1 VLLLLLLLLFVCLAA
16 GAGGLGEATLHHVY
30 SESSGTGELT
40 LAVRQ
45 GQLPHRTLPG
55 VTAAPAAVG
64 AAAVGGMGPPAGRAA
79 GRRRSS
85 VGRGQRRT
93 SLATEVIPEEVATPI
108 QPPAAEDAALAAEA
122 ATPAGVAAG
131 GEVTED
137 MAISP
142 DRTPGLLTGQQQQ
155 QQEEETPGGVPGFP
169 GAAAADGDCLTTN
182 LLLDDRDL
190 GGWAHVPLAQ
200 HASCGTTGRGS
211 VGSNVPTMH
220 LVSAGRTAGGVWKR
234 NCCAKRQM
242 QRCDDLK
249 PLPCRS

>member
-1 VLLLLLLLLFVCLAA
+1 VIKGCHAKTHALPLLLLPSACTIA

-55 VTAAPAAVG
+55 VTAAPAAAAGAG
-64 AAAVGGMGPPAGRAA
+64 AAGSMGPPAGRGE

-93 SLATEVIPEEVATPI
+93 SLVNEVIPEEAVTPV
-108 QPPAAEDAALAAEA
+108 QPAAAPEAAAGAFAAEA
-122 ATPAGVAAG
+122 ATPAAVAAA
-131 GEVTED
+131 GEMTED

-155 QQEEETPGGVPGFP
+155 QQALSLLR
-169 GAAAADGDCLTTN
+169 AA
-182 LLLDDRDL
+182 
-190 GGWAHVPLAQ
+190 
-200 HASCGTTGRGS
+200 
-211 VGSNVPTMH
+211 
-220 LVSAGRTAGGVWKR
+220 
-234 NCCAKRQM
+234 
-242 QRCDDLK
+242 
-249 PLPCRS
+249 

>member
-1 VLLLLLLLLFVCLAA
+1 M
-16 GAGGLGEATLHHVY
+16 GEATLHHVY

-55 VTAAPAAVG
+55 VTAAPAAAAAG
-64 AAAVGGMGPPAGRAA
+64 AAAGGMGPPAGRA
-79 GRRRSS
+79 GVRCRSS
-85 VGRGQRRT
+85 VARGQHRS
-93 SLATEVIPEEVATPI
+93 SLATEVIPEEVATPV
-108 QPPAAEDAALAAEA
+108 QPVAAAVPEDAAGAVGAFAAAEA

-142 DRTPGLLTGQQQQ
+142 DRTPGLLTGQQQRLQQ
-155 QQEEETPGGVPGFP
+155 QQEEDTPGGVPGFS
-169 GAAAADGDCLTTN
+169 GAAAAADGDGLTTN

-200 HASCGTTGRGS
+200 HAACGTTGRGS

-220 LVSAGRTAGGVWKR
+220 LVSCVWASDR
-234 NCCAKRQM
+234 EES
-242 QRCDDLK
+242 QRC
-249 PLPCRS
+249 CRAVLV

>member
-1 VLLLLLLLLFVCLAA
+1 MHLHTAAHAA

-30 SESSGTGELT
+30 SDSSGTGELT
-40 LAVRQ
+40 FAVRQ

-55 VTAAPAAVG
+55 VTAAPAA
-64 AAAVGGMGPPAGRAA
+64 AAAAGAMGPPAGRA
-79 GRRRSS
+79 GGKRRSS

-93 SLATEVIPEEVATPI
+93 SLATEVIPEEVATPV
-108 QPPAAEDAALAAEA
+108 QPAAAAAEAAAGAGTFAAEA
-122 ATPAGVAAG
+122 ATPAGVAAA
-131 GEVTED
+131 GEMTED

-142 DRTPGLLTGQQQQ
+142 DRTPALLTGQQQQ
-155 QQEEETPGGVPGFP
+155 QLGEETPGGMPGFA
-169 GAAAADGDCLTTN
+169 GAAAGGDGDGLTTN

-220 LVSAGRTAGGVWKR
+220 LVSAKKLNSTRAW
-234 NCCAKRQM
+234 
-242 QRCDDLK
+242 QRYGWA
-249 PLPCRS
+249 